1 MLISIYFAVSAR
13 CALHT
18 QSLFTL
24 CSKWE
29 SERSSQN
36 GIGNWASG
44 NCQKICGFCNNAA
57 VTGVDHTVILDLGVC
72 ACACACLCLS
82 VCLSVCLTAWHF
94 PAHFFGGGGGGG
106 RGWGGGGG
114 GGGGEVHPNYQC
126 PAVALLI
133 KHLSIYTYIFFHI
146 HTWRHNSRCMP
157 LPDRKWPITSFRRRL
172 YELPVAWLGWVSARA
187 TWWPCLCRTVWSFRS
202 CFWRWLPWELW
213 PVLSIVLT
221 LQVCPRQTALSWD
234 VANLL
239 WMT

>member
-1 MLISIYFAVSAR
+1 MCV
-13 CALHT
+13 CV
-18 QSLFTL
+18 
-24 CSKWE
+24 C
-29 SERSSQN
+29 
-36 GIGNWASG
+36 
-44 NCQKICGFCNNAA
+44 
-57 VTGVDHTVILDLGVC
+57 VGVC
-72 ACACACLCLS
+72 VSVSVS
-82 VCLSVCLTAWHF
+82 VCLSDWLAFSYTFFGGWGGRGVGGDGGGGWWWWWWCVCVCVCV
-94 PAHFFGGGGGGG
+94 GGGGGG
-106 RGWGGGGG
+106 
-114 GGGGEVHPNYQC
+114 VHPNYQC

-146 HTWRHNSRCMP
+146 HIWRHNSRCMP
-157 LPDRKWPITSFRRRL
+157 LPDRKWPITSFRRRS